1 MKRFFISLI
10 LICVVTVLGIKN
22 VSAAGVND
30 FTIIS
35 YDINYHLSKDKE
47 NRSVLKT
54 TEKITASFPNI
65 DQNHGIERAV
75 PRSYD
80 GHSVGLEI
88 TGVKD
93 EKGNQLPYTTYESN
107 DNEVIRIGDK
117 DKYVHGIQTYIISY
131 DQRDITRFFK
141 DTGSDEFYWDTN
153 GIEWRVPIQNLSVSV
168 KIDNTIKQ
176 NLNGN
181 IACYKGIAGSSQ
193 QCEITKT
200 EDGFKIK
207 AQNLYP
213 LENITL
219 AIGFEKDTFSPYK
232 ESFFEFVARIYKYVL
247 IFSFIASL
255 IIFFYLMYLLDRV
268 GQRKNELGTI
278 VPEYIPPK
286 STSVTVAASIISS
299 SNKTFAAQ
307 LIDFAVRHYIKIYEI
322 DKKWIFGSKDYELE
336 IIKDISTLLEEEQEI
351 LRDIFSGKTQIGERL
366 KMSSLKNNTS
376 VYMSTLDNDKKL
388 KEMMRGQYGLQEKNP
403 NKSQIFKKM
412 GWIFMAVAILSLSL
426 PLLIISIIAIIIGH
440 TLYVLTDKGLA
451 LKRYLEGLKLYIK
464 VAEVERL
471 KMLQSPEG
479 AQKVDNLDTNDP
491 RQLVKL
497 YERTL
502 PYAILFGQE
511 KEWNNQLG
519 SYYESTGGQPS
530 WYSGSSHGVFSA
542 AAFSSAMNS
551 FSTTSSY
558 TSASSSTSGGS
569 SGGGSSGGGGGGGGG
584 GGW

>member
-1 MKRFFISLI
+1 MKRFFILLI
-10 LICVVTVLGIKN
+10 LVSAITVLGIKN
-22 VSAAGVND
+22 VNAAGLNN

-35 YDINYHLSKDKE
+35 YDINYHLSKDTE

-54 TEKITASFPNI
+54 AEKITASFPNI

-80 GHSVGLEI
+80 GHSVGLKV
-88 TGVKD
+88 TAVKD
-93 EKGNQLPYTTYESN
+93 EKGNKLPYTTYESN

-117 DKYVHGIQTYIISY
+117 DRYVHGTQTYIISY
-131 DQRDITRFFK
+131 DQRDVTRFFK

-168 KIDNTIKQ
+168 KIDDTIKQ

-181 IACYKGIAGSSQ
+181 SACYKGIAGSNQ

-200 EDGFKIK
+200 EEGFNIK

-213 LENITL
+213 LENVTI
-219 AIGFEKDTFSPYK
+219 AVGFDKDTFSPYK

-286 STSVTVAASIISS
+286 DTSVTVAASIISS
-299 SNKTFAAQ
+299 INKTFAAQ

-336 IIKDISTLLEEEQEI
+336 ITKDISTLLEEEQEI
-351 LRDIFSGKTQIGERL
+351 LRDIFSGKTQVGERL

-412 GWIFMAVAILSLSL
+412 GWIFMAVSILSLSF
-426 PLLIISIIAIIIGH
+426 PLLIISIVAIIIGH

-471 KMLQSPEG
+471 KMLQSPKG

>member
-10 LICVVTVLGIKN
+10 LIYVVTLLGIKN
-22 VSAAGVND
+22 VSAAGLND

-35 YDINYHLSKDKE
+35 YDINYNLSKDKE

-80 GHSVGLEI
+80 GHSVGLKVTAVE
-88 TGVKD
+88 D
-93 EKGNQLPYTTYESN
+93 EKGNRLPYTTYESN

-117 DKYVHGIQTYIISY
+117 DRYVHGIQTYIIRY
-131 DQRDITRFFK
+131 DQHDVTHFFK
-141 DTGSDEFYWDTN
+141 DTASDEFYWDTN
-153 GIEWRVPIQNLSVSV
+153 GTEWKVPIQNLSVSV
-168 KIDNTIKQ
+168 KVDDTIEQ

-181 IACYKGIAGSSQ
+181 SVCYKGIADSNQ
-193 QCEITKT
+193 RCEITKT
-200 EDGFKIK
+200 EEGFHIK

-213 LENITL
+213 LENVTL

-247 IFSFIASL
+247 IFSFIASF
-255 IIFFYLMYLLDRV
+255 IILFYLMYLLDRV
-268 GQRKNELGTI
+268 GQRKKELGTI
-278 VPEYIPPK
+278 VAEYTPPK
-286 STSVTVAASIISS
+286 DTSVTVAASIISS

-307 LIDFAVRHYIKIYEI
+307 LIDLAVRHYIKIYEI
-322 DKKWIFGSKDYELE
+322 DKKWIFGAKDYELE

-351 LRDIFSGKTQIGERL
+351 LRDIFSGKTQVGERL
-366 KMSSLKNNTS
+366 KMSSLKNSTS

-388 KEMMRGQYGLQEKNP
+388 KEMIRGQYGLQEKNP

-412 GWIFMAVAILSLSL
+412 GWIFMAVAILSLNF
-426 PLLIISIIAIIIGH
+426 PLLIISIVAIIIGY

-479 AQKVDNLDTNDP
+479 AQKIDNLDTNDP
-491 RQLVKL
+491 KQLVKL

-511 KEWNNQLG
+511 EEWNNQLG
-519 SYYESTGGQPS
+519 RYYESLGGQPE
-530 WYSGSSHGVFSA
+530 WYSGSNTVFNA
-542 AAFSSAMNS
+542 AVFSSAMNS
-551 FSTTSSY
+551 FSATSSY